1 MEMYGIRWEQRFS
14 NFKKALKKL
23 EESVGFIK
31 ENFLDKEE
39 SILSEL
45 VKQGLIQGFE
55 FTHELA
61 WNVMKDYL
69 TYQGN
74 FEIKMCIRDRFLLEA
89 DRMVVTSSSALLFP
103 ATMMEKSPLASANL
117 RALETM
123 TSRLPPSVPPHNNTR
138 SGSMASIASRS
149 VSDISNEKVRMT
161 FAPALDAAVRAAFA
175 VSSGTRPSACLLYTS
190 LLQRVIFGVGDIVGD
205 APTLVRGETPGDAD
219 FGE

>member
-74 FEIKMCIRDRFLLEA
+74 FEIRGSRDATREGFSMGLISDGEIWMEMIKSRNQPLTRTMKQRPMRF
-89 DRMVVTSSSALLFP
+89 SARSW
-103 ATMMEKSPLASANL
+103 KNICRHS
-117 RALETM
+117 
-123 TSRLPPSVPPHNNTR
+123 SRLK
-138 SGSMASIASRS
+138 SRWS
-149 VSDISNEKVRMT
+149 
-161 FAPALDAAVRAAFA
+161 
-175 VSSGTRPSACLLYTS
+175 
-190 LLQRVIFGVGDIVGD
+190 QFGIENK
-205 APTLVRGETPGDAD
+205 AN
-219 FGE
+219 

>member
-74 FEIKMCIRDRFLLEA
+74 FEIRGSRDATREGFSMGLISDGEIWMEMIKSRNQTSHTYDETTADEISRKIMEEYLPAFFSFKEQMEAIRNREQGKL
-89 DRMVVTSSSALLFP
+89 T
-103 ATMMEKSPLASANL
+103 
-117 RALETM
+117 
-123 TSRLPPSVPPHNNTR
+123 
-138 SGSMASIASRS
+138 
-149 VSDISNEKVRMT
+149 
-161 FAPALDAAVRAAFA
+161 
-175 VSSGTRPSACLLYTS
+175 
-190 LLQRVIFGVGDIVGD
+190 
-205 APTLVRGETPGDAD
+205 
-219 FGE
+219 